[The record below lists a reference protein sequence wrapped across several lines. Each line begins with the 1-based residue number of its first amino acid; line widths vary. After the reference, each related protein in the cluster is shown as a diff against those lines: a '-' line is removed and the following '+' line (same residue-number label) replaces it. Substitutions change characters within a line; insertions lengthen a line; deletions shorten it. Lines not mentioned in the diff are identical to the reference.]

1 MKHLFTSLFL
11 ALLFLS
17 CTDDAAEKLEGA
29 SYVAATIDSLNWR
42 AENTYALKTNGEN
55 GPLIIVG
62 EGEEYTLEL
71 VLGGISEP
79 GEYQM
84 GANRSGRIKYGNNNY
99 TTLDVQ
105 EAGKITITSYEEN
118 RVEGRFSF
126 DAQWL
131 SANNR
136 LEVRNGD
143 FKVTFY

>member
-1 MKHLFTSLFL
+1 MKKTFNFLIL
-11 ALLFLS
+11 ALLFFS

-29 SYVAATIDSLNWR
+29 SYVNATIDSVSW
-42 AENTYALKTNGEN
+42 ESTDTYALKTNGEN

-62 EGEEYTLEL
+62 KGDKYTLEL
-71 VLGGISEP
+71 ALGGISEP

-84 GANRSGRIKYGNNNY
+84 GANRSGKIKYGNNNY

-105 EAGKITITSYEEN
+105 EAGKIIITRYEEN
-118 RVEGRFSF
+118 RVEGQFLF

-131 SANNR
+131 SANSR